1 MNPKKLILLPQSSV
15 KVVNDNGTEEIK
27 QARPIMMKPWGIEAT
42 LERRKTVTRRIVTPQ
57 PYQNEFESSLFS
69 VCEISQK
76 KCISKTV
83 SLNYFLKYC
92 RQGKPGD
99 LIYIKENY
107 VNNKLG
113 HKDFYNY
120 FKSWK
125 SPLFMPRKAA
135 QIWLLINDIRCE
147 RLQDITEE
155 DCLKEGII
163 NAYCKI
169 VCPSFLHNCRCNPT
183 CNQVGNCDKTQG
195 LKRQFAKEWDKI
207 NANRK
212 DKAGSV
218 LPYAWKDNPFV
229 FSLYYSLF
237 FQGRGVYEK
246 E

>member
-1 MNPKKLILLPQSSV
+1 MNPYKLILLPDSKV
-15 KVVNDNGTEEIK
+15 KVIYDSGAEEVK
-27 QARPIMMKPWGIEAT
+27 KARPIMMKPWGIEAT
-42 LERRKTVTRRIVTPQ
+42 LEERKTVTRRIVTPQ

-99 LIYIKENY
+99 LLYIRKNY
-107 VNNKLG
+107 HVRRE
-113 HKDFYNY
+113 D
-120 FKSWK
+120 
-125 SPLFMPRKAA
+125 AEE
-135 QIWLLINDIRCE
+135 WLLINDIRCE

-218 LPYAWKDNPFV
+218 LPYAWKDNPWV
-229 FSLYYSLF
+229 FSIDYSLF
-237 FQGRGVYEK
+237 FQGRG
-246 E
+246 